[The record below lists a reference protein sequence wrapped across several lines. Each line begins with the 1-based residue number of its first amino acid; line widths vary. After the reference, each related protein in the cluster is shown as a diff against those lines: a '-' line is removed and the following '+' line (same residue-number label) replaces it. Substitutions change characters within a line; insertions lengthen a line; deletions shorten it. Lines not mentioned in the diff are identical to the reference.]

1 MGFAQVSGAVSD
13 GTGPQLDYHALRLAN
28 RKPPEFLEKG
38 MVCDFSFA
46 SWDLPADQSLVSQN
60 VPVQL
65 DTAGKTMSLQDNSAG
80 KYLHLAA
87 GARNGLL
94 TPFADAREWT
104 YGGLFMLE
112 PPQPTT
118 AYHIFA
124 GTATSLS
131 AEGGEFLFASP
142 SRGIGVGVRGYSANI
157 NAASLAQLVA
167 QGFSDTSTSTMVFA
181 AVTSKLTGN
190 VSAPTE
196 TTHILFVG
204 APAPLIMSGT
214 GIKTLSTAQKRLSI
228 GNAHSAAANFDDI
241 PIRCGRFFAG
251 AGSRTVEELT
261 AMYKRAK
268 VIGARRGL
276 NVF

>member
-1 MGFAQVSGAVSD
+1 MAFAQVSGAVSD

-65 DTAGKTMSLQDNSAG
+65 DTTGKTVSLQDNAAG
-80 KYLHLAA
+80 KYLHIAA
-87 GARNGLL
+87 GGKNGLL
-94 TPFADAREWT
+94 TPVADAREWT
-104 YGGLFMLE
+104 YGGLFLLE
-112 PPQPTT
+112 PPAPTT
-118 AYHIFA
+118 AYHMFA
-124 GTATSLS
+124 GSASQTA
-131 AEGGEFLFASP
+131 AEGGEYLYATP
-142 SRGIGVGVRGYSANI
+142 GRGISLNVRGYASNITAATLAN
-157 NAASLAQLVA
+157 LVA
-167 QGFSDTSTSTMVFA
+167 QGFSDTSTSIFLFV

-190 VSAPTE
+190 ASAPTE
-196 TTHILFVG
+196 TQHTLFVG
-204 APAPLIMSGT
+204 ASAPLSSSGV
-214 GIKTLSTAQKRLSI
+214 GVKTLSTLQRKLSI
-228 GNAHSAAANFDDI
+228 GNVHYNAANFDDI
-241 PIRCGRFFAG
+241 PIRSGRAFACL
-251 AGSRTVEELT
+251 GSKSVEELT